1 MSVPSPT
8 TPKPVSLDAEQLLT
22 RGRRV
27 LAIEVAAVQALE
39 TRLDGAFV
47 AACQLLHDCRGRVV
61 VTGMGKSGHIGNK
74 IAATLASTGTP
85 AFFLHPAEAS
95 HGDIGMIT
103 AEDVVIAIS
112 NSGETAE
119 LMTILPV
126 IKRLGVALI
135 AMTGRR
141 QSTLGKAA
149 SAVLDV
155 SVPEEACP
163 HNLAPTA
170 STTATLA
177 MGDALAVAVLEARG
191 FTEQDFARSHPG
203 GTLGRR
209 LLLHVEDVMRTGE
222 QLPMVSADTS
232 LRDGL
237 LEISRKGLGMTAI
250 VDDQQRVLG
259 IYTDGDL
266 RRALDHPL
274 DITAVRMRDVMSANP
289 KTIAPKLLAAEAV
302 HLMEKYRITQL
313 LVTDEHDVLV
323 GALNVH
329 DLFRAGVM

>member
-1 MSVPSPT
+1 MIRGMQSRPRH
-8 TPKPVSLDAEQLLT
+8 AELEPDQLLA

-27 LAIEVAAVQALE
+27 LQTEVAAVAALQE
-39 TRLDGAFV
+39 RLGAEFV
-47 AACQLLHDCRGRVV
+47 AACRLLHDCTGRVV

-103 AEDVVIAIS
+103 DDDVVIAIS

-119 LMTILPV
+119 LLTILPV
-126 IKRLGVALI
+126 IKRLGVPLI
-135 AMTGRR
+135 AMTGRP

-149 SAVLDV
+149 ASVLDV
-155 SVPEEACP
+155 SVAEEACP

-191 FTEQDFARSHPG
+191 FSQHDFARSHPG
-203 GTLGRR
+203 GSLGRR

-222 QLPMVSADTS
+222 QVPMVGPDAT

-237 LEISRKGLGMTAI
+237 LEITRKGLGMTAI
-250 VDDQQRVLG
+250 VDDHRRVLG

-266 RRALDHPL
+266 RRALDQPG
-274 DITAVRMRDVMSANP
+274 DFRTRRMGELMTRNP
-289 KTIAPKLLAAEAV
+289 KTIAPRRLAAEAV
-302 HLMEKYRITQL
+302 HLMETHKITQL
-313 LVTDEHDVLV
+313 LVVDEHEALV